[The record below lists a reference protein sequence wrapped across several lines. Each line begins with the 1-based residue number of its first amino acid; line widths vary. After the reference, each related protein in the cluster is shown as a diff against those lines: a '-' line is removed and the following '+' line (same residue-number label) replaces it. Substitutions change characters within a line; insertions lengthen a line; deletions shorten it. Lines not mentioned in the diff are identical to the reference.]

1 MSGNLGRLHRLDLRD
16 IWLSEPQ
23 DFTPWLAQE
32 ENLKILGDVLGIE
45 LELEAQEKNV
55 GPFRADI
62 LCRSLDDDSL
72 VLIENQLEKTDH
84 IHLGQLL
91 TYAAGLQSVT
101 SVWIAA
107 TFTEEHRAA
116 LDWLNQVT
124 NDSVRFFGLEIELWQ
139 IDESVPAPK
148 FNVVSKPNNWSRLV
162 SQAARQM
169 NDQPATKGKALQLK
183 YWKSFASYLKDQRS
197 PIRPQTPRP
206 QHWMTFG
213 IGRSG
218 FNMHGLLNTRENRIG
233 VEVTMTDS
241 SSKDYFNTLQREK
254 DSIEDAFGASL
265 EWLELPEKK
274 QAKIAFYKQDCD
286 LYAEDR
292 WPKYMAWMRD
302 HLEKLDRIFRERIKR
317 LEKFEESEM

>member
-1 MSGNLGRLHRLDLRD
+1 MGQLHRVDLRD
-16 IWLSEPQ
+16 VWLSEPQ

-32 ENLKILGDVLGIE
+32 NNLKVLGDALGIE
-45 LELEAQEKNV
+45 LELEAQEKSV

-124 NDSVRFFGLEIELWQ
+124 NESVRFFGLEIELWQ
-139 IDESVPAPK
+139 INESVPAPK
-148 FNVVSKPNNWSRLV
+148 FNVVSKPNNWSRQV

-169 NDQPATKGKALQLK
+169 NDQPITEGKKLQLQF
-183 YWKSFASYLKDQRS
+183 WQEFASYLKDGKS
-197 PIRPQTPRP
+197 SIRPPTPRP

-213 IGRSG
+213 IGRTG
-218 FNMHGLLNTRENRIG
+218 FNMHGLLSLRDNRIG
-233 VEVTMTDS
+233 VEISMYDANA
-241 SSKDYFNTLQREK
+241 KDYFNSLLGQK
-254 DSIEDAFGASL
+254 DSIESDFGAPL

-274 QAKIAFYKQDCD
+274 QARIVYYKQNCD
-286 LYAEDR
+286 LYSRERWAE
-292 WPKYMAWMRD
+292 YMSWMR
-302 HLEKLDRIFRERIKR
+302 EF
-317 LEKFEESEM
+317 LEKFDKVFRNRVKVLEKAEGDDI